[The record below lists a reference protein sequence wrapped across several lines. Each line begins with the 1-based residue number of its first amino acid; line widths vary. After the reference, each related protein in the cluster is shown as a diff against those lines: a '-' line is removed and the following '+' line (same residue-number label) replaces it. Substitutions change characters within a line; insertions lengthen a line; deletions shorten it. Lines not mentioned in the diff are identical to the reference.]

1 MKSGLHRGCAWRSVR
16 PAAEFARLV
25 VVAMVEVAT
34 VEAEEAETGTKV
46 RLLFYPSCLVRPRYH
61 NPRYHNHLIQTAHFT
76 SEPMAQF
83 SPRKPHPHSIDLL
96 RNHNPNT
103 PLGPFDGTVAA
114 HAQLGAQHYFITTN
128 TNYVPAVPS
137 LELPHKVYL
146 RTDMR
151 YGTDDPILWPQ
162 QYTSFYCH
170 LPLISKKGRGP
181 SLTSLT
187 RGLGR
192 LKYHQFSKFLP
203 PINELVPQCKALRQ
217 KSPALAIPLFG
228 KLIQQL
234 VMWLEQLQTLPTT
247 YNKMLFAVTSLQRTF
262 LELDALYIY
271 MTVYKER
278 MDNYLANTHAE
289 LGQFVGAFTTV
300 PSVVQQFWGAGVPI
314 WFVRPCEVFDKENIL
329 AVVHLQQPR
338 FGLPDPDAHAHDAPP
353 ALYTGNSTEDKIA
366 AIHRAAL
373 QTPCSPPPTAASAS
387 TSRPVTPHSVSVSSA
402 SRAVPVSSGSRA
414 VGQQRNQQQQQSRYK
429 PYPVKAPAKAP
440 PTVPNPAAKT
450 ERDKFVALA
459 VVDMPPSIVSMADA
473 LAKVDRSV
481 VPYTSHGADR
491 RYVFPEP
498 ALLVN
503 TTPDR
508 RRKFLHHW
516 NLVRDGF
523 LYVLTQHQPQ
533 LLSSQEWRDVLEG
546 LVTERGPARSRTHRR
561 SSKLE
566 DLIRPALQASNVASI
581 EGLPV
586 SFDRL
591 PHFTVEETREIVW
604 LVAETGFRFEFCALD
619 RRASGKDRLDE
630 VRACFAGHMLVGAP
644 LHLSKQGWAAPALE
658 ERHRYVGRTAFLM
671 LDWKTKSARPDI
683 INRVKDLH
691 FRWSLS
697 DMQLLETAVCRH
709 YTQAFWDWKKKTA
722 RF

>member
-1 MKSGLHRGCAWRSVR
+1 MGPMTPSSGPSSTLCSTAICRS
-16 PAAEFARLV
+16 
-25 VVAMVEVAT
+25 
-34 VEAEEAETGTKV
+34 
-46 RLLFYPSCLVRPRYH
+46 
-61 NPRYHNHLIQTAHFT
+61 
-76 SEPMAQF
+76 
-83 SPRKPHPHSIDLL
+83 SP
-96 RNHNPNT
+96 
-103 PLGPFDGTVAA
+103 
-114 HAQLGAQHYFITTN
+114 
-128 TNYVPAVPS
+128 
-137 LELPHKVYL
+137 
-146 RTDMR
+146 
-151 YGTDDPILWPQ
+151 
-162 QYTSFYCH
+162 
-170 LPLISKKGRGP
+170 KKGRGP
-181 SLTSLT
+181 ELDIMWWTPTEVDFEIGSAVT

-203 PINELVPQCKALRQ
+203 PINELVPQCKALHQ
-217 KSPALAIPLFG
+217 KSPALTIPLFG

-234 VMWLEQLQTLPTT
+234 VMWLKQLQTLPTT
-247 YNKMLFAVTSLQRTF
+247 YNKMLFAVTSLQHRF

-314 WFVRPCEVFDKENIL
+314 CL
-329 AVVHLQQPR
+329 L
-338 FGLPDPDAHAHDAPP
+338 
-353 ALYTGNSTEDKIA
+353 
-366 AIHRAAL
+366 
-373 QTPCSPPPTAASAS
+373 PPTAASTS
-387 TSRPVTPHSVSVSSA
+387 TSRPFTPHSVSVSSA
-402 SRAVPVSSGSRA
+402 SHAVPVSSGSRA

-491 RYVFPEP
+491 HYVFPEP

-586 SFDRL
+586 SLDRL
-591 PHFTVEETREIVW
+591 PHFTVKETREIVW
-604 LVAETGFRFEFCALD
+604 LVAETGFHFEFCALD

-630 VRACFAGHMLVGAP
+630 ATCWLGAP
-644 LHLSKQGWAAPALE
+644 LHLSKQGWAASALE
-658 ERHRYVGRTAFLM
+658 ERHRYVGWTAFLM

-683 INRVKDLH
+683 INRIKDLH

-709 YTQAFWDWKKKTA
+709 YTQVFWEYFGRAAVLPMCLDHELEKEDGEI
-722 RF
+722 

>member
-1 MKSGLHRGCAWRSVR
+1 
-16 PAAEFARLV
+16 
-25 VVAMVEVAT
+25 
-34 VEAEEAETGTKV
+34 
-46 RLLFYPSCLVRPRYH
+46 
-61 NPRYHNHLIQTAHFT
+61 
-76 SEPMAQF
+76 MAQF
-83 SPRKPHPHSIDLL
+83 SPSKPHPHSIDLL

-103 PLGPFDGTVAA
+103 PLGPFNGTVAA
-114 HAQLGAQHYFITTN
+114 HTQLGAQSYFITTN

-137 LELPHKVYL
+137 LELLHKVYL

-170 LPLISKKGRGP
+170 LPLISKKGAQPELDIMWWTPTKVDFEIG
-181 SLTSLT
+181 SAVK

-192 LKYHQFSKFLP
+192 LKYHQFSKFLL
-203 PINELVPQCKALRQ
+203 PINELVPQCKALCQ
-217 KSPALAIPLFG
+217 KSPTLAIPLFG

-234 VMWLEQLQTLPTT
+234 VMWLEELQTLPTT

-314 WFVRPCEVFDKENIL
+314 WFVRPCEVFNKENIL
-329 AVVHLQQPR
+329 AVVHLQQLL
-338 FGLPDPDAHAHDAPP
+338 FGLYDPNAHAHDAPP

-373 QTPCSPPPTAASAS
+373 QTLWYTDPFETGFTRPSSPPTAASAS
-387 TSRPVTPHSVSVSSA
+387 TSHPVTPH
-402 SRAVPVSSGSRA
+402 
-414 VGQQRNQQQQQSRYK
+414 
-429 PYPVKAPAKAP
+429 YPVKAPAKAP
-440 PTVPNPAAKT
+440 AMAPNPAVKT
-450 ERDKFVALA
+450 EHDKFVALA
-459 VVDMPPSIVSMADA
+459 VVEMPPSIVSMAGA

-481 VPYTSHGADR
+481 VPYTSHGANR
-491 RYVFPEP
+491 CYVFPEP

-508 RRKFLHHW
+508 RCKFLHHS
-516 NLVRDGF
+516 NLVHDGF
-523 LYVLTQHQPQ
+523 FYVLTQHQPQ
-533 LLSSQEWRDVLEG
+533 LLSPQEWRDILEG
-546 LVTERGPARSRTHRR
+546 LVTERGPARTRTHRR

-566 DLIRPALQASNVASI
+566 DLIRPALQASNVTSI
-581 EGLPV
+581 EGLPM
-586 SFDRL
+586 SLDRL
-591 PHFTVEETREIVW
+591 PHFTVEETREIMW

-619 RRASGKDRLDE
+619 RRASGKDRLDK
-630 VRACFAGHMLVGAP
+630 VRTCFAGHMLVGAP
-644 LHLSKQGWAAPALE
+644 LHLSKQGWAVPALE
-658 ERHRYVGRTAFLM
+658 ERRRYVGRTAFLM
-671 LDWKTKSARPDI
+671 LSWTTKSARPNI
-683 INRVKDLH
+683 INRIKDLH

-697 DMQLLETAVCRH
+697 DMQLLKMAEYFGRAAVLPMH
-709 YTQAFWDWKKKTA
+709 LEHELEKEDGEI
-722 RF
+722 

>member
-1 MKSGLHRGCAWRSVR
+1 M
-16 PAAEFARLV
+16 
-25 VVAMVEVAT
+25 T
-34 VEAEEAETGTKV
+34 
-46 RLLFYPSCLVRPRYH
+46 PS
-61 NPRYHNHLIQTAHFT
+61 
-76 SEPMAQF
+76 S
-83 SPRKPHPHSIDLL
+83 
-96 RNHNPNT
+96 
-103 PLGPFDGTVAA
+103 
-114 HAQLGAQHYFITTN
+114 
-128 TNYVPAVPS
+128 
-137 LELPHKVYL
+137 
-146 RTDMR
+146 
-151 YGTDDPILWPQ
+151 
-162 QYTSFYCH
+162 
-170 LPLISKKGRGP
+170 GP
-181 SLTSLT
+181 SRARPELDIMWWTPTEVDFEIGSAVT

-300 PSVVQQFWGAGVPI
+300 PSVVQQFWG
-314 WFVRPCEVFDKENIL
+314 R
-329 AVVHLQQPR
+329 QPR

-373 QTPCSPPPTAASAS
+373 QTPWYTDPFETGFTRPSSPPPTAASAS
-387 TSRPVTPHSVSVSSA
+387 TSRPVTPHLLPVRYLFQV
-402 SRAVPVSSGSRA
+402 VPVQS
-414 VGQQRNQQQQQSRYK
+414 GQQRNQQQQQSRYK

-644 LHLSKQGWAAPALE
+644 LHLSKQ
-658 ERHRYVGRTAFLM
+658 AFLM

-709 YTQAFWDWKKKTA
+709 YTQAFWEYFGRAAVLPMRLDHELEKEDGEI
-722 RF
+722 

>member
-1 MKSGLHRGCAWRSVR
+1 
-16 PAAEFARLV
+16 
-25 VVAMVEVAT
+25 
-34 VEAEEAETGTKV
+34 
-46 RLLFYPSCLVRPRYH
+46 
-61 NPRYHNHLIQTAHFT
+61 
-76 SEPMAQF
+76 MAQF

-170 LPLISKKGRGP
+170 LPLISKKGARPELDIMWWTPTEVDFEIG
-181 SLTSLT
+181 SAVT

-247 YNKMLFAVTSLQRTF
+247 YNKMLFAVTSLQHTF

-289 LGQFVGAFTTV
+289 LGN
-300 PSVVQQFWGAGVPI
+300 SVVQQFWGAGVPI

-373 QTPCSPPPTAASAS
+373 QTPWYTDPFETGFTRPSSPPPTAASAS

-591 PHFTVEETREIVW
+591 PHFTVEETREIV
-604 LVAETGFRFEFCALD
+604 
-619 RRASGKDRLDE
+619 RASGKDRLDE

-709 YTQAFWDWKKKTA
+709 YTQAFWEYFGRAAVLPMRLDHELEKEDGEI
-722 RF
+722 